1 MSEPGTSDV
10 DLIPLGALEAYL
22 DLTKKINFLMREEE
36 VMQVFVDMY
45 QRMFPGMMH
54 CIRIVDPARA
64 ILVHVLADGPLAPAS
79 RDRAF
84 VAASTFEG
92 GKIPDAVLQ
101 AASERLEIMQ
111 EAPLVF
117 EGAKGGTAMA
127 LSDEVS
133 YFGTVHLEST
143 EPLELDALQ
152 KLLFN
157 GLGQHLTSALRSV
170 SNLKETT
177 YLRDYLTKL
186 IDNANAPIVIVDG
199 KRRIQTFNRQLE
211 RLTGYTK
218 KTLVGT
224 DFLALFEEKDRKR
237 FVPVIIKA
245 LKGMPTA
252 NFETRIPR
260 KSGGEAQIAFNITS
274 VLDAYGKVEAV
285 IAVGQDLTEIRRLQN
300 QMLHSERLMTIG
312 ELSAGVVH
320 EINNPLTSISVY
332 SEYLVKKAQEEDA
345 SPEMVKR
352 LQRIHDSARR
362 IFQFTQQL
370 IAYAKPTGEEPTL
383 VGVAEVL
390 NKSLGFCEHV
400 IRKANVKVKK
410 EFEQDLP
417 PVYGIEGQLE
427 QIFVNLIT
435 NACHAMEMKKGGNL
449 TLMVVKGQEGTLSIE
464 VTDDADGIP
473 PEIVKDIF
481 EPFYTTKKE
490 GEGTGLGLSIVK
502 NIITNHEGDISV
514 RSTPGEGTTFTVTL
528 YASE

>member
-1 MSEPGTSDV
+1 MSEPSADV
-10 DLIPLGALEAYL
+10 DLIPLAVLESYL
-22 DLTKKINFLMREEE
+22 ELTRKINVLMREEE

-45 QRMFPGMMH
+45 QRTFPDMMH
-54 CIRIVDPARA
+54 CIRLVDPARA
-64 ILVHVLADGPLAPAS
+64 ILVHVLADGPLDPTS
-79 RDRAF
+79 RERAF
-84 VAASTFEG
+84 LAASSFRNG
-92 GKIPDAVLQ
+92 RVPDAVLKG
-101 AASERLEIMQ
+101 ASERLEILE

-117 EGAKGGTAMA
+117 EGTRGGVSMA
-127 LSDEVS
+127 LTDES
-133 YFGTVHLEST
+133 TYFGTVHLESA
-143 EPLELDALQ
+143 EPFELDALQ
-152 KLLFN
+152 RLMFE
-157 GLGQHLTSALRSV
+157 GLGNHLTGAIRSAT
-170 SNLKETT
+170 NLKETT
-177 YLRDYLTKL
+177 YLRDHLSKL
-186 IDNANAPIVIVDG
+186 IDSANAPIVIIDG
-199 KRRIQTFNRQLE
+199 RRRIQTFNRQLE

-218 KTLVGT
+218 KALVGT
-224 DFLALFEEKDRKR
+224 DFLELFEEKDRKR

-245 LKGMPTA
+245 MKGTPTS

-260 KSGGEAQIAFNITS
+260 KRGGEAQIAFNITS

-332 SEYLVKKAQEEDA
+332 SEYLLKQAQEDGA
-345 SPEMVKR
+345 SPDKIKR

-383 VGVAEVL
+383 VDVAEVL

-400 IRKANVKVKK
+400 IRKANVTVMR
-410 EFEQDLP
+410 EFGQDMP

-435 NACHAMEMKKGGNL
+435 NACHAMQSKKGGTL
-449 TLMVVKGQEGTLSIE
+449 TLKVDKGQEGTLSIQ
-464 VTDDADGIP
+464 VIDDGGGIP
-473 PEIVKDIF
+473 ADIVKDIF
-481 EPFYTTKKE
+481 EPFYTTKSE